1 MVSEW
6 ADAESASADFGDER
20 LNRRFALI
28 VSSFGNRPNLGIP
41 AGCRGRTE
49 MAATY
54 RFTDNGR
61 ITFDKILAPHA
72 QCTLRRTAEHKV
84 VPFVRDTTEI
94 DLTRPEQQVAGA
106 GGLDGSSRRGL
117 FAHLVHAFTPD
128 GTPLGTLSAEIINR
142 PEEPKGKGKTKVQ
155 KEKKRD
161 RKSVV

>member
-41 AGCRGRTE
+41 AGCRGRAE

-72 QCTLRRTAEHKV
+72 QCTLRRAAEHKV

-106 GGLDGSSRRGL
+106 GGSPKPGSRSAGGTGLATAARRRWR
-117 FAHLVHAFTPD
+117 
-128 GTPLGTLSAEIINR
+128 SAPRRCGCARRTVPTANCR
-142 PEEPKGKGKTKVQ
+142 
-155 KEKKRD
+155 R
-161 RKSVV
+161 